1 MYYIIVSNKGGGRFA
16 EKAKSENEAFVFL
29 NSHKKLGAQ
38 SVSIYKEPFWNSTD
52 YKSLVAFYGKGSY
65 WDNVS
70 KRNKLIN
77 DKRVE

>member
-16 EKAKSENEAFVFL
+16 EKAKCKNEAFVFL
-29 NSHKKLGAQ
+29 NAHKKRGAQ

-52 YKSLVAFYGKGSY
+52 DKALVAFFGKGSY

-70 KRNKLIN
+70 KYNKLIN
-77 DKRVE
+77 NKRVN